1 MNHPTGIYTQRSRGH
16 HSSSSSSGPLQVE
29 ASAGRG
35 LAEERN
41 DPLNVVEAELIDVLA
56 GRNNPKIISQRILLE
71 KLFGEILQVSF

>member
-1 MNHPTGIYTQRSRGH
+1 
-16 HSSSSSSGPLQVE
+16 V
-29 ASAGRG
+29 SAGRG
-35 LAEERN
+35 LAEKRN